1 MLLSQHMGSPV
12 YHLACHQNHA
22 KRCSLFFSFLLQ
34 SKRSAGQLVLND
46 SCADGSAVSAV
57 IGKIV
62 ASSTTCT
69 AQKGAK
75 EQEESIAV

>member
-1 MLLSQHMGSPV
+1 M
-12 YHLACHQNHA
+12 
-22 KRCSLFFSFLLQ
+22 
-34 SKRSAGQLVLND
+34 LND

-57 IGKIV
+57 IEKTV

-75 EQEESIAV
+75 EQKESIAA